1 MTSLMAPRTK
11 FRTLEFNFSQKYLTF
26 SEWRNNEKYLS
37 THIKAFV
44 LAKVYS
50 R

>member
-37 THIKAFV
+37 TRIKSFV
-44 LAKVYS
+44 LAKVYT